1 MQTLDEVHMLSLGWG
16 WVNGS
21 ARQEQTPRAEGSE
34 RLNRNAGAKSA
45 SPKTLAIGGAGRD
58 GNWKLSFVGLYMR
71 ADIALNDGMSL
82 GELVV
87 MTLGGLLLVVA
98 SIRLARN
105 FFSEDAKRE
114 RRRRRS
120 NSPIAAKSNRPMVKF
135 SVKTKKDQR
144 K

>member
-1 MQTLDEVHMLSLGWG
+1 MT
-16 WVNGS
+16 
-21 ARQEQTPRAEGSE
+21 A
-34 RLNRNAGAKSA
+34 
-45 SPKTLAIGGAGRD
+45 
-58 GNWKLSFVGLYMR
+58 
-71 ADIALNDGMSL
+71 MSL

>member
-1 MQTLDEVHMLSLGWG
+1 MT
-16 WVNGS
+16 
-21 ARQEQTPRAEGSE
+21 A
-34 RLNRNAGAKSA
+34 
-45 SPKTLAIGGAGRD
+45 
-58 GNWKLSFVGLYMR
+58 
-71 ADIALNDGMSL
+71 MSL

-98 SIRLARN
+98 GIRLARS

-120 NSPIAAKSNRPMVKF
+120 NAPISAKSNRPMVKF
-135 SVKTKKDQR
+135 SVTTKKNRR

>member
-1 MQTLDEVHMLSLGWG
+1 MNS
-16 WVNGS
+16 
-21 ARQEQTPRAEGSE
+21 
-34 RLNRNAGAKSA
+34 
-45 SPKTLAIGGAGRD
+45 
-58 GNWKLSFVGLYMR
+58 
-71 ADIALNDGMSL
+71 MSL

-87 MTLGGLLLVVA
+87 ITLGSLLLVVA
-98 SIRLARN
+98 GIRLARN

-135 SVKTKKDQR
+135 SVKTKKDRR